1 MPAITFWSV
10 MTVLIRPVLPA
21 NSPARSSVLTSSASG
36 PSARGCGVP
45 ATSTPADDDNAVAGV
60 SEAERRGHRKL
71 VRFQARRAIGPIR
84 PTSAAWDRDFDP
96 AGKRIAV
103 VGTDAAAAHY
113 ISRLS
118 ESAASVT
125 VFTQAPRRVVT
136 GVPLWTTRAKRWLR
150 RRTGAEHPA
159 VAWATAAIDALTSSG
174 IRTSDGV
181 EHPVDAIIYGTGF
194 AIADQVGDQ
203 TLVGAGGVTIRQAW
217 DDGME
222 PYLGVAVHGFPNYF
236 FITGPLTPAR
246 AVAIVRQI
254 AAALDAAHANGVTH
268 RDVKPEN
275 ILVTASDF
283 AYLVDFGIARAA
295 SDPGL
300 TQTGTAVGTYNYMA
314 PERFTGDEVTYRA
327 DIYALA
333 CVLGEC
339 LTGAPPYRADS
350 VERLIAAHLMDPA
363 PQPSQLRPGRVPPA
377 LDQVIAKGM
386 AKNPAERFMSA
397 GDLAIAAHDA
407 LTTSEQ
413 HQATTI
419 LRRGDNATLLA
430 TPADTGLS
438 QSESGIAGA
447 GTGPPTPGAARW
459 SPGDSATVAGPLAA
473 DSRGGNWPS
482 QTGHSPAVPNALQAS
497 LGHAVP
503 PAGNKRKVWA
513 VVGAAAIV
521 LVAIVAA
528 AGYLV
533 LRPSWS
539 PTQASGQTVL
549 PFTGI
554 DFRLS
559 PSGVAVDSAGN
570 VYVTSEGMYGRVVKL
585 ATGSTGT
592 TVLPF
597 NGLYQPQGLAVDG
610 AGTVYVTDFNNRVVT
625 LAAGSNNQTVLP
637 FDGLNYPEGLA
648 VDTQGAVYV
657 ADRGNNRV
665 VKLAAGSKT
674 QTVLPFT
681 GLNDPD
687 GVAVDNSGNVYVTD
701 TDNNRVVKL
710 EAESNNQ
717 VVLPFTDIT
726 APWGIAVDEAG
737 TVYVTEH
744 NTNQVVKLLAGSTTS
759 TVLPFTGLNTPLA
772 VAVDSDRTVY
782 VADRGNDRVVKL
794 TS

>member
-1 MPAITFWSV
+1 MGEVYEAEDTRKHRV
-10 MTVLIRPVLPA
+10 VALKLI
-21 NSPARSSVLTSSASG
+21 SPQYS
-36 PSARGCGVP
+36 
-45 ATSTPADDDNAVAGV
+45 DNAVFRARMQREADTAGRLTEPHIV
-60 SEAERRGHRKL
+60 PIHDYGEINGQFFVEMRMIDGTSL
-71 VRFQARRAIGPIR
+71 RALL
-84 PTSAAWDRDFDP
+84 
-96 AGKRIAV
+96 KQ
-103 VGTDAAAAHY
+103 Y
-113 ISRLS
+113 
-118 ESAASVT
+118 
-125 VFTQAPRRVVT
+125 
-136 GVPLWTTRAKRWLR
+136 
-150 RRTGAEHPA
+150 
-159 VAWATAAIDALTSSG
+159 
-174 IRTSDGV
+174 
-181 EHPVDAIIYGTGF
+181 
-194 AIADQVGDQ
+194 
-203 TLVGAGGVTIRQAW
+203 
-217 DDGME
+217 
-222 PYLGVAVHGFPNYF
+222 
-236 FITGPLTPAR
+236 GPLTPAR

-681 GLNDPD
+681 VLNDPD